1 MIEDAITEA
10 GDQFREK
17 NITLHMRLPDAL
29 PPVRADRDAMH
40 QVIIQL
46 LSNAYLASPPQGE
59 VTLTARDVRGFVP
72 PPTDNDAP
80 AAEPLDAIYVVV
92 TDQGGGVPPDEQR
105 RVFGRLY
112 RADNPLIEGLGDTGV
127 GLSIAKALVEAH
139 GGRIWLES
147 EPGRGS
153 GVQFIV
159 PLAAQLARAEE
170 A

>member
-1 MIEDAITEA
+1 
-10 GDQFREK
+10 
-17 NITLHMRLPDAL
+17 
-29 PPVRADRDAMH
+29 DRDAMQ

-46 LSNAYLASPPQGE
+46 LSNAYLASPTSGE
-59 VTLTARDVRGFVP
+59 VTITAQDVSAFVP
-72 PPTDNDAP
+72 PFSELSPGDQTPIDGIFVA
-80 AAEPLDAIYVVV
+80 V

-139 GGRIWLES
+139 GGYIWLES

-153 GVQFIV
+153 SFQFV
-159 PLAAQLARAEE
+159 LPVAQQLARVEE